1 MTTVTTPIHTQ
12 FRTID
17 GFSIRFAE
25 SAPHEQQA
33 LLLCPWPEFWA
44 MGPGHDLVRLYPL
57 SRQNHLTI
65 QRGCLTFGTDHRTR
79 AASAPLPP
87 AHRAISRTRR

>member
-33 LLLCPWPEFWA
+33 LLLCPWCSTESP
-44 MGPGHDLVRLYPL
+44 HDSAR
-57 SRQNHLTI
+57 I
-65 QRGCLTFGTDHRTR
+65 QTAVSLTFGTDHRTR